1 MRARSEK
8 LEDTKRDLSLM
19 AFVRKKTCYSKMCDL
34 EIQFINGTFGKRWTV
49 KMIELQHK
57 ELIPI
62 IVING

>member
-1 MRARSEK
+1 
-8 LEDTKRDLSLM
+8 M